1 MLFFNKVFE
10 EYYAM
15 GYRTYLYVVDK
26 KKFTKLKK
34 LNVQELWTIL
44 GKEPTKWDI
53 DERTKEVYPPYRGDI
68 LEYADGKEI
77 VELGDAIF
85 YKKYKIQPYDYLK
98 KIFKN
103 KDIQNYYNS
112 ETELMIAKPELLD
125 AIIDVYLKRI
135 EDNYTELL
143 VDDSQNPKDEL
154 GYPLKPQLE
163 RLQNEIKSQLGWL
176 KFINDSN
183 DKWCLATSWLYAHE
197 VFNIIH
203 IKKMF
208 NPKKEV
214 LIWAAY

>member
-1 MLFFNKVFE
+1 MS
-10 EYYAM
+10 
-15 GYRTYLYVVDK
+15 YRTYLYVVDK

-34 LNVQELWTIL
+34 LNTQELWTTL
-44 GKEPTKWDI
+44 GKKP
-53 DERTKEVYPPYRGDI
+53 DEYAFDDESSKLYLPYWRNV

-77 VELGDAIF
+77 AELGDVLF
-85 YKKYKIQPYDYLK
+85 YKKYKINTYDYLK
-98 KIFKN
+98 NIFKN
-103 KDIQNYYNS
+103 KKIQNYYNS
-112 ETELMIAKPELLD
+112 ESELMIAKPELLD

-143 VDDSQNPKDEL
+143 IDDSKNPKDEL

-163 RLQNEIKSQLGWL
+163 RLQKEIRDQLSWL
-176 KFINDSN
+176 KFINDSD

-208 NPKKEV
+208 DSKKQV
-214 LIWAAY
+214 LIYAAS

>member
-1 MLFFNKVFE
+1 MS
-10 EYYAM
+10 
-15 GYRTYLYVVDK
+15 YRTYLYVVDK

-34 LNVQELWTIL
+34 LNSQELWTTI
-44 GKEPTKWDI
+44 GKEPIKWDI
-53 DERTKEVYPPYRGDI
+53 DEKTKEVHPPYWRDI
-68 LEYADGKEI
+68 LKYANGKEI
-77 VELGDAIF
+77 AELGNVFF
-85 YKKYKIQPYDYLK
+85 YKKYKIETYNYLK

-103 KDIQNYYNS
+103 KEIQNYYNS
-112 ETELMIAKPELLD
+112 ESELMIAKPELLD

-143 VDDSQNPKDEL
+143 VDDSQNPKDEF

-163 RLQNEIKSQLGWL
+163 RLQKEIRSQLDWL
-176 KFINDSN
+176 KFINDSD

-208 NPKKEV
+208 DPKKQV
-214 LIWAAY
+214 LIYAAS